1 MGTILDVEQTD
12 TMTPDFIRNRL
23 EVFLKAN
30 SHIEITDNNFSFP
43 IGQRPEWDHYRITKQ
58 PSAWFHWNAVF
69 KSHGCEDVEFEINVF
84 VSNVHSVEH
93 PARMLLECNRMYG
106 RSTAYWNMVR
116 EIRYWILEEIDDPIM
131 YMEDLRLRLNRVNN
145 GVLPIPQF
153 NSITFMNNMVDHG
166 LDLDLDI
173 DLDLDDA

>member
-30 SHIEITDNNFSFP
+30 SNIEITDNNFSFP

-58 PSAWFHWNAVF
+58 PSAWFSWNAVF
-69 KSHGCEDVEFEINVF
+69 KCHEYQDVEFEINLF

-106 RSTAYWNMVR
+106 RSTAYWNMMR
-116 EIRYWILEEIDDPIM
+116 EIRAWILDETDDPIIHI
-131 YMEDLRLRLNRVNN
+131 EDLRPRLNGVNS

-153 NSITFMNNMVDHG
+153 NSITFIDNILDEDEDEEDE
-166 LDLDLDI
+166 LDLF
-173 DLDLDDA
+173 APM